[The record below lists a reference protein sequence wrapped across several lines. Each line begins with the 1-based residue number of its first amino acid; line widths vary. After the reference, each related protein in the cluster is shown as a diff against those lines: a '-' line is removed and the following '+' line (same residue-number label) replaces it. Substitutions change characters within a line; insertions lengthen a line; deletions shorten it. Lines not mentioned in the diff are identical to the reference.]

1 MTYSKWFHNVLATAN
16 DESSAREKAE
26 ADYRRCLRRE
36 KGANIAAR
44 VDRMFCLLSPEHIP
58 CKVKDAEGN

>member
-1 MTYSKWFHNVLATAN
+1 MMQQFSDTIVQGDVL
-16 DESSAREKAE
+16 D
-26 ADYRRCLRRE
+26 CLRRE

-58 CKVKDAEGN
+58 CKVRHDGGNQ